1 MSDHA
6 KQMTEDEAAEFAEQ
20 VFDVARRGDAALL
33 AALLAKGLPA
43 NLRNHNGDTLLMLAA
58 YHGHADAVRV
68 LLEFKADPQIANDK
82 HQLPIAGAAFKGNLP
97 VVKALIEGGAPVDAS
112 SSDGRTA
119 LMMAAMFN
127 ASKWSTTCSARAPT
141 PRLPTPRAHG
151 IGRGTDHG
159 RGGYGGAV
167 AETGVGYAPS
177 KTRPPQDPFM
187 KNALVELI
195 RKISAGVMGDDEV
208 ARIAEE
214 AAQAYADPVAFLAAN
229 PDINYDDTFPIPLGE
244 WVVVGSLPD
253 TVLFQA
259 DTYGDLFAQ
268 IVASFG
274 PGVAFNLKPKQL
286 AKTEALTALNRIQIQ
301 MSALSPQ
308 DGGYV
313 LLNFS
318 QPLDDEIQAVL
329 VYGND
334 LPRVL
339 ELCAEV
345 GIHGEPS
352 LEALRVA
359 VHV

>member
-1 MSDHA
+1 MH
-6 KQMTEDEAAEFAEQ
+6 T
-20 VFDVARRGDAALL
+20 
-33 AALLAKGLPA
+33 
-43 NLRNHNGDTLLMLAA
+43 
-58 YHGHADAVRV
+58 
-68 LLEFKADPQIANDK
+68 
-82 HQLPIAGAAFKGNLP
+82 
-97 VVKALIEGGAPVDAS
+97 
-112 SSDGRTA
+112 
-119 LMMAAMFN
+119 
-127 ASKWSTTCSARAPT
+127 
-141 PRLPTPRAHG
+141 
-151 IGRGTDHG
+151 
-159 RGGYGGAV
+159 
-167 AETGVGYAPS
+167 
-177 KTRPPQDPFM
+177 
-187 KNALVELI
+187 ALVELI
-195 RKISAGVMGDDEV
+195 SKISAGVMGADEV

-214 AAQAYADPVAFLAAN
+214 AAQAYADPEAFLTAN

-286 AKTEALTALNRIQIQ
+286 ARTEALTALNRIQIQ
-301 MSALSPQ
+301 MSALSPE

-318 QPLDDEIQAVL
+318 QLLDDEIQTVL

-345 GIHGEPS
+345 GIKAEPS
-352 LEALRVA
+352 LEAPRGSTRLK
-359 VHV
+359 